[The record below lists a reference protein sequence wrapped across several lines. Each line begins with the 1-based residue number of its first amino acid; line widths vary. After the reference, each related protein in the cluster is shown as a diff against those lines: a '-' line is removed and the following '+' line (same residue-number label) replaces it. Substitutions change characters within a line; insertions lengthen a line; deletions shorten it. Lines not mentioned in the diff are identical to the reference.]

1 MKATLLSYLPGMNG
15 DFLAFMIHQDPKF
28 YTITDNLISEGI
40 KISKYNKWNFPNL
53 LEPIGLEAKIYP
65 NNRSWIVD
73 NNSLKVLE
81 KIYGDKQI
89 ILPSHWYNMISVNST
104 NNLFGQGIRLFVKE
118 RYILKICYAL
128 WWIKSHVIANDI
140 WPHRQEEI
148 NEMILDNHK
157 RRDLLLEILNSY
169 HNWKFLSIK
178 YDLLDE
184 GKLDLYT
191 YVRRY
196 FYEVYVKSNQT
207 RYRLNY
213 RLLDIDNLFYT
224 DTSNI
229 KILENYFDID
239 IDKSLIEIYNRN
251 NFNIIENYLGI
262 KINSPEFENDKI
274 YFDSI
279 FEYAKN
285 IIEIGPN
292 QFDYH
297 KGIL

>member
-1 MKATLLSYLPGMNG
+1 MKATLLSYLPGTGG

-28 YTITDNLISEGI
+28 YTIPDDSIIEGV
-40 KISKYNKWNFPNL
+40 KITKYNKWNFPNL
-53 LEPIGLEAKIYP
+53 LEPIHIEAKIYP
-65 NNRSWIVD
+65 NNRSWKVD
-73 NNSLKVLE
+73 ENSINALKN
-81 KIYGDKQI
+81 IYKNKQI
-89 ILPSHWYNMISVNST
+89 ILPSHWYNIINSNST
-104 NNLFGQGIRLFVKE
+104 NNLFNRGIRLFVKE
-118 RYILKICYAL
+118 KSILKVCYAL
-128 WWIKSHVIANDI
+128 WWIKSHVIANYI

-148 NEMILDNHK
+148 DEMILDNCKH
-157 RRDLLLEILNSY
+157 RDILLEILNSY

-196 FYEVYVKSNQT
+196 FYEVYVKSNHT

-213 RLLDIDNLFYT
+213 RLIDVDNLFYT

-239 IDKSLIEIYNRN
+239 IDKSLIEIYNNN